1 MIKPTETELLNYLE
15 TFIYDRRKKLILDTL
30 QNRTRFITVVLENV
44 YHPQNAS
51 AVLRTCE
58 CLGIQDVHIV
68 EKNNKYEINKHI
80 VKGASKWLDLNYYRR
95 KDADNTK
102 TCIQHLKSQGYKI
115 IATTPHQNDKLLTD
129 FKPDQKC
136 AIVFGSEEEG
146 VSQEVIN
153 LSDEFL
159 KIPIYGFTESYNLSV
174 SAGIILNHCI
184 AYLQHQPELDWHL
197 NEDELFQKRMDW
209 SIKSIK
215 KGKEI
220 LKHYLEKM
228 GIDQKS

>member
-1 MIKPTETELLNYLE
+1 MHNNKETALLKYLE
-15 TFIYDRRKKLILDTL
+15 EFIYDRRKKLILDTI

-58 CLGIQDVHIV
+58 CLGIQDVHII

-80 VKGASKWLDLNYYRR
+80 VKGANKWLDLHYYRK
-95 KDADNTK
+95 KDEDNTN
-102 TCIQHLKSQGYKI
+102 TCIQHLKKEGYKI
-115 IATTPHQNDKLLTD
+115 IATTPHTNDTELNE

-136 AIVFGSEEEG
+136 AIVFGSEDEG
-146 VSQEVIN
+146 ISKEVIAQA
-153 LSDEFL
+153 DGFL

-174 SAGIILNHCI
+174 SAGIILNHCVN
-184 AYLQHQPELDWHL
+184 YLQKNTEANWHL
-197 NEDELFQKRMDW
+197 SEDEILEKRIDW
-209 SIKSIK
+209 SVKSIK

-220 LKHYLEKM
+220 MKLF
-228 GIDQKS
+228 QKNILL